1 MAPAAAAP
9 AGVANSEGLNHVP
22 GKTTLRM
29 ELATRYQDTSLV
41 STRRASYGTPDISDP
56 TGVVLFLILVGIA
69 LLFDRSKHAIL
80 NQSSEVY
87 HPVIHAF
94 FEELSTFGFVS
105 LLAFLCKK
113 EWSGGSSIVYLIGGN
128 IGEGYG
134 YVVFLFIIHEYPG

>member
-1 MAPAAAAP
+1 M
-9 AGVANSEGLNHVP
+9 EP
-22 GKTTLRM
+22 GTGYAEM
-29 ELATRYQDTSLV
+29 SQV
-41 STRRASYGTPDISDP
+41 SMRRASYGTPDISNP

-69 LLFDRSKHAIL
+69 LLFDRIKHIIL
-80 NQSSEVY
+80 NRSSEVY

-113 EWSGGSSIVYLIGGN
+113 EWSAGISIVYLIGGN

-134 YVVFLFIIHEYPG
+134 